1 MDAGDVMA
9 GARRALQV
17 CLGVKPGEVVA
28 VVCDAPR
35 RELGEAFRL
44 AAREMGAEPV
54 LVLMEVR
61 NRDGEEPPPAVGA
74 AMAHA
79 HVVVM
84 PTTFSLSHTSAR
96 REACARGARVASMP
110 GITADMMARVLPAD
124 YHLVARRA
132 TVLADLLTRAGRAR
146 IVSAGGTDV
155 TMSLAGRVGHADT
168 GLYLTPGSFGNLPA
182 GEAYIAPVEGT
193 AEGVVV
199 IDGSL
204 LDERVDQP
212 VRIWLE
218 GGRAVRIEGGRVAAE
233 LRRLLEE
240 VGEGAANLAELGI
253 GTNDLATVSGNVLED
268 EKVLGTVHVA
278 FGDNASMG
286 GHVQV
291 PLHVDGIIMTPTLF
305 LDGEVIL
312 RDGVL
317 AGMSGW
323 CERAG

>member
-1 MDAGDVMA
+1 MDLNEA
-9 GARRALQV
+9 ALHALRV
-17 CLGVKPGEVVA
+17 CLGVKAGEDVLVI
-28 VVCDAPR
+28 CDER
-35 RELGEAFRL
+35 TLDMGRAFFR
-44 AAREMGAEPV
+44 AARQLDAEPV
-54 LVLMEVR
+54 LLVKGEGVL
-61 NRDGEEPPPAVGA
+61 DGEEPSGPVAA
-74 AMAHA
+74 AMLQAD
-79 HVVVM
+79 VVVM
-84 PTTFSLSHTSAR
+84 PTTHSLSHTRAR
-96 REACARGARVASMP
+96 REACARGVRIASMP
-110 GITADMMARVLPAD
+110 GVTAEMMAKTFRAD
-124 YHLVARRA
+124 YEEVARR
-132 TVLADLLTRAGRAR
+132 TRTLAGLLTRAREAR
-146 IVSAGGTDV
+146 ILSDCGTDI
-155 TMSLAGRVGHADT
+155 TMSLEGREGHADT
-168 GLYLTPGSFGNLPA
+168 GLLLTPGSFGNLPA

-212 VRIWLE
+212 VRVWLE

-286 GHVQV
+286 GRVQV
-291 PLHVDGIIMTPTLF
+291 PLHVDGIIMSPTVF

-312 RDGVL
+312 RNGVL
-317 AGMSGW
+317 VGMPGW
-323 CERAG
+323 RERAG